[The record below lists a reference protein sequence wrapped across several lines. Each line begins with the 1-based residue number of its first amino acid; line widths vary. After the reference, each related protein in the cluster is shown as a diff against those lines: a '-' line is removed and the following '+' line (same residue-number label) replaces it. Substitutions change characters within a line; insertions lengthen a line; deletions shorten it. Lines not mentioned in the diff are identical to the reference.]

1 MQMRSFRFERIED
14 IWVYN
19 KKASKI
25 YYLNIRRNVHYVP
38 ILRKECSE
46 HDMKRCVVFNQLD
59 KETEVSSLPSFEE
72 IIKEMS
78 KDKNEKGQFEDKA
91 SGNNSIKDNLKKTK
105 KFCNYLTNKLGRLNK
120 KLREIKKLETIF
132 YANPNILTETQ
143 QIKLSKKKQVKNE
156 IVLINRYR
164 KKYKSYKR
172 NLMNNVDD
180 LSPFFYSKKKI
191 KEKRKFCTTQEF
203 RKILQSANPKEA
215 IQKIKNIDVKKIPK
229 NVSNYL
235 VFNKV
240 GTKEEIKILFGLKAV
255 KINGNI
261 IDDENYILNLNED
274 EVKVFDQVIK
284 IHEDQCMLGTPRYCK
299 EQDRDP
305 IEASSFSPTP
315 KCHTYVVRKRFTKDQ
330 KRVLN
335 QRKKENME
343 DVKKEVNDFE
353 KFFNIKR

>member
-1 MQMRSFRFERIED
+1 MTFIFFFLLLKSFLTINASKDLFFL
-14 IWVYN
+14 
-19 KKASKI
+19 KKKNLRNSLFLQKAIKI
-25 YYLNIRRNVHYVP
+25 YYLNVGRNVHYVP
-38 ILRKECSE
+38 ILRKKCSE
-46 HDMKRCVVFNQLD
+46 HDIKRCAVFNQLD
-59 KETEVSSLPSFEE
+59 KEAEVSALPSIEE

-91 SGNNSIKDNLKKTK
+91 SGNNSIKDNLRKTK

-172 NLMNNVDD
+172 NLMKNVDD

-203 RKILQSANPKEA
+203 REILQSDNPKEA
-215 IQKIKNIDVKKIPK
+215 IQKIKNIDVKKIPR
-229 NVSNYL
+229 NVTNYL

-284 IHEDQCMLGTPRYCK
+284 IHED
-299 EQDRDP
+299 
-305 IEASSFSPTP
+305 
-315 KCHTYVVRKRFTKDQ
+315 HYVVRKRFTKDQ

-353 KFFNIKR
+353 KFFKIKRDT